1 MQNDR
6 SIIMRAA
13 FFDVDGTLTT
23 TRVWS
28 GIMNY
33 FKVHRLRRTTH
44 LAFLAY
50 HYPLY
55 FVYRSGLIS
64 EADFRAP
71 WAAHLGWYFR
81 GYTVAEAVN
90 IWDWVVI
97 EHVNKHLR
105 SDVLEYV
112 QQHQRAGDFVALVS
126 GGPLPL
132 LNHIALELGIE
143 HVIGTDFDVVNGY
156 YTGQVSGPVCLD
168 ENKVTLSISYLK
180 KNGYSV
186 DMNQSYAY
194 ADAIS
199 DKPLLDMVGNP
210 IAVYPSSE
218 LREAAITH
226 GWSIFPPVG

>member
-1 MQNDR
+1 MQ
-6 SIIMRAA
+6 AA

-33 FKVHRLRRTTH
+33 FKVHRLRRITH

-55 FVYRSGLIS
+55 FIYRSGLIT
-64 EADFRAP
+64 EADFRSP

-81 GYTVAEAVN
+81 DYTLEEAES

-105 SDVLEYV
+105 TDVLESV
-112 QQHQRAGDFVALVS
+112 KNHRKAGDFVALVS

-132 LNHIALELGIE
+132 LNRIAGELDVE
-143 HVIGTDFDVVNGY
+143 HVIGTAFEVENGCY
-156 YTGQVSGPVCLD
+156 SGRVSGQVCLD
-168 ENKVTLSISYLK
+168 ENKVTLSQSYLK
-180 KNGYSV
+180 KNGYSI
-186 DMNQSYAY
+186 DLNNSYAY

-199 DKPLLDMVGNP
+199 DKPLLEMVGNP
-210 IAVYPSSE
+210 IAVYPTNE
-218 LREAAITH
+218 LRKTAINQ
-226 GWSIFPPVG
+226 GWNIFPPDGQV